1 MDECNDGDFDFPI
14 LRKKSE
20 NEKVLRV
27 TSLQPSATQRVKQ
40 PLARNISS
48 PTRFNYSMKVKLD
61 NNRISDSSFGS
72 KMSFRGFIR
81 RMSTKDRRRRPD
93 SDCMRE
99 RRRGVILGSGGG
111 NKALSIRLV
120 LFHACDDVTSLLA
133 GFTKQSLSPCRSIN
147 EEEAVNNS
155 LEERDEN
162 DERVTSYISKCSE
175 ETDDDTSVSECLIQF
190 SSDEIIEFFSFPY
203 LKW

>member
-27 TSLQPSATQRVKQ
+27 TSLQPNATQKVKQ

-61 NNRISDSSFGS
+61 NNRNSDTSFGS

-81 RMSTKDRRRRPD
+81 RMSTKDRRRRPTTD
-93 SDCMRE
+93 SDYMRE
-99 RRRGVILGSGGG
+99 RRRGVILGGGGGG
-111 NKALSIRLV
+111 NKDLSIRFV
-120 LFHACDDVTSLLA
+120 LFYACDIVTLLLA
-133 GFTKQSLSPCRSIN
+133 GFKKQSLCRSIN

-175 ETDDDTSVSECLIQF
+175 ETDDDTSVSESRSIH
-190 SSDEIIEFFSFPY
+190 I
-203 LKW
+203 

>member
-1 MDECNDGDFDFPI
+1 MDECNDSDFDFPI
-14 LRKKSE
+14 LRKKNE

-27 TSLQPSATQRVKQ
+27 TSLQPNATQKVKQ

-48 PTRFNYSMKVKLD
+48 PTRFNYSMKVKVD
-61 NNRISDSSFGS
+61 NKNRNSDTSFGS

-81 RMSTKDRRRRPD
+81 RMSTKDRRRPTAD
-93 SDCMRE
+93 SDYMRE
-99 RRRGVILGSGGG
+99 RRRGVILGGGGGG
-111 NKALSIRLV
+111 NKVLSIRLV
-120 LFHACDDVTSLLA
+120 LFYTCDDVTLLLA
-133 GFTKQSLSPCRSIN
+133 GFTKQSLCRSIN

-175 ETDDDTSVSECLIQF
+175 ETDDDTSVSESYSYSIH
-190 SSDEIIEFFSFPY
+190 I
-203 LKW
+203 